1 MSAVLSAQLSESVL
15 ETMIELALVVRS
27 HRIIAAGS
35 ASFSIYRGLCARGF
49 ARVTTMET
57 CSAGGAQHGVAL
69 VAGQHSLQALQALLL
84 RLVPLLCSQGTIA
97 VWIDCAGRRRG
108 KEVQLLLERLGFYV
122 ESGAKCESGF
132 VLAARRHD
140 RGALAYAA

>member
-1 MSAVLSAQLSESVL
+1 MSVAASVPFCDSVVD
-15 ETMIELALVVRS
+15 TMVQLALARRS
-27 HRIIAAGS
+27 HRIIAAGA
-35 ASFSIYRGLCARGF
+35 ASFSIYRGLCSRGF
-49 ARVTTMET
+49 ARVATIA
-57 CSAGGAQHGVAL
+57 SFGAASAQHDVAL
-69 VAGQHSLQALQALLL
+69 VAGQHSLQALQELLL

-132 VLAARRHD
+132 VLAARRRD
-140 RGALAYAA
+140 RSDLAYAA